1 MKWIKKYN
9 ESKSEFDLDFAIAK
23 IKEKFDEDKVIEMYD
38 NEMLEWVDPDWQ
50 DDYESEYDWYMDHNN
65 GEAQDVIINHM
76 INWFKVE
83 YNKSLD
89 GDEYTDLFN
98 KIKEEYHILSY

>member
-9 ESKSEFDLDFAIAK
+9 ESKSEFDLDFAISK
-23 IKEKFDEDKVIEMYD
+23 IKENFSEDEIIEMYD
-38 NEMLEWVDPDWQ
+38 NEVMEWVDPNWE

-65 GEAQDVIINHM
+65 GEAQDVIINSM
-76 INWFKVE
+76 INWFKKE

-89 GDEYTDLFN
+89 SNEYVELFD
-98 KIKEEYHILSY
+98 KIKEEYDTLSY